1 LASTK
6 KNVQHQH
13 AIAGAGQRGILA
25 NYPDIVKEIKSQL
38 QALRTSG
45 LVVNILIAHSI
56 MLAIIKQQQP
66 DLLTRFKCSKVLFH
80 DIYRNQCIN

>member
-1 LASTK
+1 
-6 KNVQHQH
+6 
-13 AIAGAGQRGILA
+13 LA

-45 LVVNILIAHSI
+45 LVVNVLIAHSI

-66 DLLTRFKCSKVLFH
+66 DLLTRFKCSEVIL
-80 DIYRNQCIN
+80 

>member
-1 LASTK
+1 
-6 KNVQHQH
+6 
-13 AIAGAGQRGILA
+13 LA

-45 LVVNILIAHSI
+45 LAVNVLIAHSI

-66 DLLTRFKCSKVLFH
+66 DLLTRFKCSEVIL
-80 DIYRNQCIN
+80 